1 MSMRYILA
9 LAITIFSYSTLFNTP
24 STFGCIDIKN
34 TRISGEICNTHRCVI
49 YACIYHICVPY
60 IPYTTYL
67 TDRSDVS
74 LHLYHN

>member
-1 MSMRYILA
+1 MRYMLA

-34 TRISGEICNTHRCVI
+34 IRNTHRCVI
-49 YACIYHICVPY
+49 YASIYHIRVPY

-67 TDRSDVS
+67 TDRTDVS